1 MKFARLIEKGEQAGE
16 KQQAVKCDLTHPQ
29 PSVEQTVLRISIVN
43 LVSVI
48 VVM

>member
-1 MKFARLIEKGEQAGE
+1 MEKREQAGE
-16 KQQAVKCDLTHPQ
+16 EQRAVKCDLTHPQ
-29 PSVEQTVLRISIVN
+29 PSVEQTVLRISMVN